1 MSTFKTIGHV
11 GADRKLTATVPEG
24 FENRDVSI
32 TIESGAAVPPR
43 TREELAA
50 ALDRVIGSI
59 DDPTFIRHPQGDFEQ
74 RDSLD

>member
-1 MSTFKTIGHV
+1 MSTFRTIGHV
-11 GADRKLTATVPEG
+11 GADRKLTVTVPEG

-32 TIESGAAVPPR
+32 TVESSAMAPPR